1 MSTLWTS
8 VPLES
13 NTTAIRV
20 FTIDSVDHGTS
31 LQCTFRTVSLSEAP
45 SFAAI
50 SYTWRTALGPRERSS
65 EDALST
71 QSKGKVTC
79 NGFEV
84 QILDNL
90 HHALRRLWTSCSRG
104 TEFWADALCIDQGNI
119 PERNHQVA
127 AMAEIFKTA
136 QKVYIWLGRS
146 TPTIGLAIEFVE
158 LMASLSA
165 EAMQAFA
172 YGELSANLSDETRV
186 KLGRKEYW
194 EALELFFSRSWFI
207 RAWIV
212 QETLLAQHLTVMCGD
227 QTIAWEKLWLTSVY
241 LLRFAQNLAPFHPA
255 CFRENV
261 YFDIPARLEAG
272 RNNQFAR
279 GKDGLL
285 YSLIRSRKH
294 VCFDCRDTVFSVIG
308 IARVKTAHHY
318 EDEDTLPVPDYAATA
333 TSVFRQTAVHII
345 GTSENLLLL
354 AYAEGR
360 SSRNIDGLPSWV
372 PDWSVRKALGL
383 AYTGYKSFEADG
395 GRPRYAELR
404 FDKRILAIEVTMV
417 DEVSM
422 IGETKDS
429 VLRTG
434 DFPKWLAMI
443 ASLQPTA
450 SHGQMRKEIFWRTLL
465 TDIVPDH
472 NGLQHPA
479 PAEFEHLFDS
489 WLLSCVETAQRN
501 AKESSQES
509 VRDALYA
516 TALRYGLQWLCD
528 LLTKATATEADGIQA
543 ARFRTVYSNALHVRL
558 FRTAKG
564 FLGVG
569 TESIEESDVVCIA
582 SGSRVPL
589 VLRRRQG
596 VVVESAIG
604 VARYELVGAA
614 YVHSWMHGEA
624 LRGLGSGFRVVEI
637 E

>member
-1 MSTLWTS
+1 MSTLWKS

-13 NTTAIRV
+13 ETISIRV
-20 FTIDSVDHGTS
+20 FTIDSIDHGIN
-31 LQCTFRTVSLSEAP
+31 LQCTFRTVSLGEGP
-45 SFAAI
+45 IFAAI
-50 SYTWRTALGPRERSS
+50 SYTWRSALGPRERSS
-65 EDALST
+65 EDVPAT
-71 QSKGKVTC
+71 QSKGKVIC

-84 QILDNL
+84 QVLDNL
-90 HHALRRLWTSCSRG
+90 HHALRQLWASCSRG
-104 TEFWADALCIDQGNI
+104 TEFWADALCIDQSNV

-136 QKVYIWLGRS
+136 QKVVIWLGRS
-146 TPTIGLAIEFVE
+146 TTTVSLAIEFVE
-158 LMASLSA
+158 LMAGLSA
-165 EAMQAFA
+165 ETMQAFA
-172 YGELSANLSDETRV
+172 YGELSAGLSDETRV

-227 QTIAWEKLWLTSVY
+227 RTIAWEKLWLTSVY

-255 CFRENV
+255 CFRGIV

-318 EDEDTLPVPDYAATA
+318 QDEDTLPVPDYAATA
-333 TSVFRQTAVHII
+333 ASVFHQTAVHILA
-345 GTSENLLLL
+345 TSGNLLLL
-354 AYAEGR
+354 AYAEGK
-360 SSRNIDGLPSWV
+360 SSRNVDGLPSWV

-404 FDKRILAIEVTMV
+404 FDKRILAIEVIIV

-422 IGETKDS
+422 IGETKES
-429 VLRTG
+429 VIRTG
-434 DFPKWLAMI
+434 ELPKWLAMI

-450 SHGQMRKEIFWRTLL
+450 SHGQTRKDIFWRTLL

-479 PAEFEHLFDS
+479 PTEFEHLFDS

-501 AKESSQES
+501 SKEPSPEAFRNS
-509 VRDALYA
+509 LYA
-516 TALRYGLQWLCD
+516 TALGHGLQWLCD
-528 LLTKATATEADGIQA
+528 LLTREPATEADTIRA
-543 ARFRTVYSNALHVRL
+543 ARFRTVCSNALHVRL
-558 FRTAKG
+558 FRTAKE
-564 FLGVG
+564 FLGIG
-569 TESIEESDVVCIA
+569 TESIEEGDLVCIA

-589 VLRRRQG
+589 VLRRRKG
-596 VVVESAIG
+596 VVAESAGG

-614 YVHSWMHGEA
+614 YVHGWMHGEA
-624 LRGLGSGFRVVEI
+624 LSGSGSGFRIVEI